1 MQLTMKGFI
10 RDPQVPAFLV
20 VVTGYVGR
28 IHICRVAGNTIR
40 ENVRNTT
47 KKNVK
52 SHDFWISKKRK
63 NVKET

>member
-10 RDPQVPAFLV
+10 RDPQVPAFPV

-47 KKNVK
+47 KK
-52 SHDFWISKKRK
+52 
-63 NVKET
+63 T